1 MSAEQK
7 VDLVQDVTSDCSVVA
22 SLCAISARAE
32 KGHPAPIR
40 SRNGKYI
47 FRLCFNGCWRK
58 VVIDDR
64 LPSSNE
70 SRALYVLDRNNPDL
84 LWPALIEKAYLK
96 TRGGYDFPGSN
107 SGSDLW
113 VLTGWIPEQV
123 LLHSEGIDRDA
134 LWRRVFKAFSYG
146 DVLITLGTG
155 KIPKSEESKTGLV
168 SEHDYAVTNL
178 REYDKKNMLLVKN
191 PWSEGGG
198 RIAYTGGGE
207 VHNASYRTTQDTI
220 FGTTLST
227 DIDGKLQKIEPGTFW
242 MNIHDVFQHFESLY
256 LNWNPGLFS
265 YKEDIHFSWDLI
277 RRNGQWASLG
287 NNPQYQIYS
296 EAGGTVWLVLSRH
309 LKSSNRTSQDGST
322 MMGAVDTG
330 FISIYLYHVKGDK
343 IYLAEG
349 PCTRSPYVDSP
360 NTLLKVDLPKNARC
374 TVVISEQEL
383 DRSSHN
389 FTLSAF
395 SLQPLRISEADDRYS
410 SRTVRSGEWNSA
422 TAGGNA
428 SSPSH
433 FQNPQFSIE
442 LPQGSDVSL
451 LLELDSGELP
461 IHVKLMRADGKPV
474 RFVNTRDIVGDS
486 GEYRKGHAFAEMRNV
501 PAGRYTIICST
512 FEQGQL
518 GKFTLHVGTML
529 DCMVERLSTRPAGR
543 FVSQLPTAFF
553 GAQSDR
559 LWARVKCSRLTRLSV
574 VAQSR
579 EAAKTMSSRHQ
590 PSDLPLKVSLE
601 LGQGSMKRILAVSG
615 NDEFCNGY
623 YGVQFDDI
631 DIQPY
636 MAAQAGIWIVL
647 ERAGPLESQSHEG
660 VYVEI
665 YSDTAIEV
673 GSWYHAS

>member
-1 MSAEQK
+1 
-7 VDLVQDVTSDCSVVA
+7 
-22 SLCAISARAE
+22 
-32 KGHPAPIR
+32 
-40 SRNGKYI
+40 
-47 FRLCFNGCWRK
+47 
-58 VVIDDR
+58 
-64 LPSSNE
+64 
-70 SRALYVLDRNNPDL
+70 
-84 LWPALIEKAYLK
+84 
-96 TRGGYDFPGSN
+96 
-107 SGSDLW
+107 
-113 VLTGWIPEQV
+113 
-123 LLHSEGIDRDA
+123 
-134 LWRRVFKAFSYG
+134 
-146 DVLITLGTG
+146 
-155 KIPKSEESKTGLV
+155 
-168 SEHDYAVTNL
+168 
-178 REYDKKNMLLVKN
+178 MLLVKN
-191 PWSEGGG
+191 PWSESGG

-207 VHNASYRTTQDTI
+207 VHNASDRTRQDTI
-220 FGTTLST
+220 FGITLST
-227 DIDGKLQKIEPGTFW
+227 DIDGKLQDIEPGTFW

-309 LKSSNRTSQDGST
+309 LKSSNRTSQEGST

-410 SRTVRSGEWNSA
+410 NRTVRSGEWNSA

-442 LPQGSDVSL
+442 LPRRSDVSL

-461 IHVKLMRADGKPV
+461 IHVKLIRADGKPV

-518 GKFTLHVGTML
+518 GKFTIHIGTML
-529 DCMVERLSTRPAGR
+529 DCIVERLSTRPAGC

-553 GAQSDR
+553 GAQIDR
-559 LWARVKCSRLTRLSV
+559 LWAWVKCPRLTRLSV

-579 EAAKTMSSRHQ
+579 EATSSQ

-601 LGQGSMKRILAVSG
+601 LGQGSMKRILAISG

-623 YGVQFDDI
+623 YGVQLNDI

-647 ERAGPLESQSHEG
+647 ERAGPLESQSHAG
-660 VYVEI
+660 VYVEV

-673 GSWYHAS
+673 GSWYHSS

>member
-1 MSAEQK
+1 MF
-7 VDLVQDVTSDCSVVA
+7 DT
-22 SLCAISARAE
+22 
-32 KGHPAPIR
+32 
-40 SRNGKYI
+40 
-47 FRLCFNGCWRK
+47 
-58 VVIDDR
+58 
-64 LPSSNE
+64 
-70 SRALYVLDRNNPDL
+70 
-84 LWPALIEKAYLK
+84 
-96 TRGGYDFPGSN
+96 
-107 SGSDLW
+107 
-113 VLTGWIPEQV
+113 
-123 LLHSEGIDRDA
+123 
-134 LWRRVFKAFSYG
+134 
-146 DVLITLGTG
+146 TLG
-155 KIPKSEESKTGLV
+155 
-168 SEHDYAVTNL
+168 
-178 REYDKKNMLLVKN
+178 
-191 PWSEGGG
+191 
-198 RIAYTGGGE
+198 
-207 VHNASYRTTQDTI
+207 
-220 FGTTLST
+220 T
-227 DIDGKLQKIEPGTFW
+227 DIDGKLQDTEPGTFW

-265 YKEDIHFSWDLI
+265 YREDIHFSWDLI
-277 RRNGQWASLG
+277 RRNGQWASLWK
-287 NNPQYQIYS
+287 NPQYQIDS
-296 EAGGTVWLVLSRH
+296 DAGGTVWLVLSRH
-309 LKSSNRTSQDGST
+309 LKSSNRPSQDGST
-322 MMGAVDTG
+322 MMSAVDTG
-330 FISIYLYHVKGDK
+330 YISIYLYHVKGDK

-349 PCTRSPYVDSP
+349 PCTRSPYVDSL
-360 NTLLKVDLPKNARC
+360 NTLLKVNLPKNARC
-374 TVVISEQEL
+374 IVVISEQEL

-442 LPQGSDVSL
+442 LARRSDVSL

-461 IHVKLMRADGKPV
+461 IHVRLMRADGKPV

-518 GKFTLHVGTML
+518 GKFTLQIGTML
-529 DCMVERLSTRPAGR
+529 DCTVERLSTRPAGR

-553 GAQSDR
+553 GAQIER
-559 LWARVKCSRLTRLSV
+559 LWAWVKCPRLTRLSV

-579 EAAKTMSSRHQ
+579 GGAKTTSSRHQ

-615 NDEFCNGY
+615 NDEFRNGY
-623 YGVQFDDI
+623 YGVQLDDI

-636 MAAQAGIWIVL
+636 MAPQAGIWIVL
-647 ERAGPLESQSHEG
+647 ERAGPLDSQSDEG
-660 VYVEI
+660 VYVEV

-673 GSWYHAS
+673 GSWYHSS